1 MSKSKGN
8 DRHKQTVR
16 FLKWIERYS
25 GWWYLICTPKDEHIN
40 PAIMQT
46 LIEQLA
52 KEQFYEI
59 IFVLLMVH
67 REEGFVKS
75 TGEAVFVEMLIDEWN
90 AGKKEE
96 FVKHLINHFE

>member
-1 MSKSKGN
+1 MSKSNGN
-8 DRHKQTVR
+8 GRHKQTIR
-16 FLKWIERYS
+16 FLKWINRYS

-40 PAIMQT
+40 PSIMQT

-67 REEGFVKS
+67 RDEEFVKS
-75 TGEAVFVEMLIDEWN
+75 TEQAMFVEMLIAQWN
-90 AGKKEE
+90 AGNKDE
-96 FVKHLINHFE
+96 LIKSMIDHFE